1 MTHEEIRAYVMQY
14 LKNHYRKV
22 SKFLGDERLLR
33 EAGAI
38 AELARMEMDAIKAI
52 APSMSDHEAW
62 TEARALFLVRPDW
75 AYDEMERANDEEEDE

>member
-14 LKNHYRKV
+14 LKNHHRKV

-38 AELARMEMDAIKAI
+38 AGLARMEMDAIKAI
-52 APSMSDHEAW
+52 APGMTDNEAW
-62 TEARALFLVRPDW
+62 SEARSLFLVRPDW
-75 AYDEMERANDEEEDE
+75 AYDEMERANDEDEDE